1 MNILVTG
8 GAGFVGS
15 HLCEALVERGDR
27 VVALDNFDPFYPR
40 ERKLQNVNQ
49 LRDHVRFD
57 LVERDLNVPESLVEV
72 LAGGSFDVVVH
83 LAAKAGIRASMRN
96 PSAYIETNLGG
107 TANLLEAMTR
117 TSCRRLVFGSSSSV
131 YGNNP
136 GRPSRE
142 DDRVMPVSVY
152 AMTKKSGEELCRV
165 YSATQDF
172 SVLCLRFFTVYGPR
186 QRPEMAIHKFT
197 RLLLNNE
204 PIPLFG
210 DGSMRRDYTY
220 VDDIT
225 RGITSG
231 IDFVTQHSGFD
242 VVNLGSGMPPVTL
255 NELVARLGWLSKLE
269 PNVEYCPAPG
279 GDVDSTCADINKAGG
294 LLGYHPRVD
303 LSEGLGRFLEWYRAL
318 AAGGTASYGHRAKFD
333 TATKAS

>member
-15 HLCEALVERGDR
+15 HLCEALVEQGDR
-27 VVALDNFDPFYPR
+27 VVALDNFDPCYPR
-40 ERKLQNVNQ
+40 ERKLQNVVR
-49 LRDHVRFD
+49 LRDHARFN
-57 LVERDLNVPESLVEV
+57 LVEGDLNVSESLIEV

-117 TSCRRLVFGSSSSV
+117 TGCRRLVFGSSSSV

-136 GRPSRE
+136 GRPSCEE
-142 DDRVMPVSVY
+142 DQVTPVSVY
-152 AMTKKSGEELCRV
+152 AMTKKSGEELCSV
-165 YSATQDF
+165 YNATQNF

-210 DGSMRRDYTY
+210 DGSMERDYTY

-225 RGITSG
+225 RGVTSA
-231 IDFVTQHSGFD
+231 IDFVTKHEGFE
-242 VVNLGSGMPPVTL
+242 VVNVGSGMPPVTL
-255 NELVARLGWLSKLE
+255 NDLVARLGWLSKIE
-269 PNVEYCPAPG
+269 PKVEYRPVPG
-279 GDVDSTCADINKAGG
+279 GDVDRTCADINKARG
-294 LLGYHPRVD
+294 LFGYQPQVD
-303 LSEGLGRFLEWYRAL
+303 LSEGLGRFLDWYRAD
-318 AAGGTASYGHRAKFD
+318 AAGGTMPASYGTEAD